1 MVEKQLPDKPTRLRL
16 LMLLILLLLALAAG
30 RVALAAPSLQEGEPC
45 NPETDENCLPPPTG
59 VPTVPPTPIP
69 AVTSEAEP
77 AALNTNTWAAPYNI
91 SRSGAAG
98 EPLLFHM
105 AGALH
110 LFWQDGVAGKLYSQ
124 GTLNEEGALSWSAP
138 IPVSLPFAETTPV
151 LVPSG
156 DRVQAFWIAPE
167 QPVTGG
173 GSSTTVLQN
182 VLWRSSA
189 PVDSISRANSWIT
202 PVRLAPA
209 VLDVAVTRAVLSIE
223 GGTPVERLHLA
234 FLGSVQANSPI
245 GGLFY
250 MNSADGGAT
259 WSEPVML
266 YQSGYLRPDVPE
278 SSHVSIAA
286 EGEQI
291 LISWDDRALEKVFV
305 AHSADSGAT
314 WDPVLE
320 IDRRETTDSSEAI
333 GPRNAVAAPYRRSD
347 GTQQGLVVWAAG
359 HGNSNCAAY
368 FQASGDGGT
377 TWRGRQPLA
386 PDFTLCPT
394 ALRFVGLYDGSLILL
409 AVAEGQ
415 AYLLA
420 WNGQEWSL
428 PQEQPGL
435 ASFTH
440 PDTFRAVTLGCH
452 QTTFFGDVGDVV
464 AVGCEAATTAVGDIW
479 VTSRKLEQVAPWFEP
494 PSAWSMP
501 QTLAQVDA
509 GANDRVDYALVGDND
524 GRFHVLWSD
533 GASDLLYTRWD
544 GQNWSSPVTVQTA
557 KQGSTVSRV
566 AATVTA
572 DGRLVAFWVDGNE
585 VYYSQV
591 RAEEGIFANM
601 WSPPASLPLVPGGVG
616 GMAAAAGPAGDV
628 LLAYSIP
635 LNETRGIYLLH
646 GDINLTWAEE
656 VQVFDGAAAGLEVV
670 GWPQIALT
678 ETGVHLLWGEQ
689 DFSTAGQ
696 PDDALY
702 YARSD
707 DGGQTFTEAQQIVDE
722 PLRGRRILA
731 FGERLVYRFW
741 QQGGQ
746 VNTQFVMEISQ
757 DNGQT
762 WEAATPLGNV
772 EGTIAV
778 TLDASG
784 QRHLVD
790 VSAAGLREWVGS
802 TTSTSSGSQWVQNAS
817 IPAADGTAR
826 VTQVSLAT
834 AGTKLG
840 ALMVRPVNG
849 GETLELVFSGRDI
862 TLLDTP
868 VTPAVVPT
876 ATPTPTVTPTAV
888 LITPTPTRVVVPD
901 TIAPPASNLPTGMVG
916 RLTNTAVPALIA
928 VMGLVILAV
937 VIDRGRRWFSAR

>member
-1 MVEKQLPDKPTRLRL
+1 MRLRL
-16 LMLLILLLLALAAG
+16 LVLLILLLLALTG
-30 RVALAAPSLQEGEPC
+30 RATLAAPLFQEGEPC
-45 NPETDENCLPPPTG
+45 NPETDENCVPPPTG
-59 VPTVPPTPIP
+59 VPTMPPTPIP
-69 AVTSEAEP
+69 AVTSEPEP
-77 AALNTNTWAAPYNI
+77 ATLNTRAWALPQNL
-91 SRSGAAG
+91 SESGAAG

-110 LFWQDGVAGKLYSQ
+110 LFWQDAVAGKLYSQ
-124 GTLNEEGALSWSAP
+124 GTVDEEGVRSWSP
-138 IPVSLPFAETTPV
+138 SVPVDLPFGDTTPV

-156 DRVQAFWIAPE
+156 DRVQAFWVAPE
-167 QPVTGG
+167 PPVTGG
-173 GSSTTVLQN
+173 GGSSEVLQY

-189 PVDSISRANSWIT
+189 PVASITQANSWIT

-223 GGTPVERLHLA
+223 DDTPVEHLHLA
-234 FLGSVQANSPI
+234 FLGSVEANSPV

-259 WSEPVML
+259 WSEPTML
-266 YQSGYLRPDVPE
+266 YRSGYLRPDVAE
-278 SSHVSIAA
+278 NSHVAIAVD
-286 EGEQI
+286 GEQV

-305 AHSADSGAT
+305 AHSADGGAA

-333 GPRNAVAAPYRRSD
+333 GPRNAVTAPYTRSD
-347 GTQQGLVVWAAG
+347 GSRQGLVVWAAG

-394 ALRFVGLYDGSLILL
+394 ALRFVGTYDGSLLLL

-415 AYLLA
+415 SYLLA
-420 WNGQEWSL
+420 WNGEEWSL

-452 QTTFFGDVGDVV
+452 QTAFFGGVGEVV

-479 VTSRKLEQVAPWFEP
+479 LTSRKLEQVAPWFEP
-494 PSAWSMP
+494 PSAWSLP
-501 QTLAQVDA
+501 QPLAQVTA
-509 GANDRVDYALVGDND
+509 GADNRVDYILVGDSD

-533 GASDLLYTRWD
+533 GAANLLYTRWD
-544 GQNWSSPVTVQTA
+544 GLNWSSPVTVQTSSD
-557 KQGSTVSRV
+557 GTVSRV

-572 DGRLVAFWVDGNE
+572 DGRLVAFWLDGDE
-585 VYYSQV
+585 VFYSQV
-591 RAEEGIFANM
+591 RTEEGIFANM
-601 WSPPASLPLVPGGVG
+601 WSVPASLPLVPGGVG
-616 GMAAAAGPAGDV
+616 GLAAVAGPAGEV

-635 LNETRGIYLLH
+635 LNETRGIYLVR
-646 GDINLTWAEE
+646 GDSNLTWAEE
-656 VQVFDGAAAGLEVV
+656 VQVFDGAAAGVEVV
-670 GWPQIALT
+670 GWPQMALT
-678 ETGVHLLWGEQ
+678 ELGVHLLWGEQ
-689 DFSTAGQ
+689 DFATAGQ

-707 DGGQTFTEAQQIVDE
+707 DGGESFTEAQQSVDE

-746 VNTQFVMEISQ
+746 VSTQFMMETSQ
-757 DNGQT
+757 DDGQT
-762 WEAATPLGNV
+762 WQAATPLGNV
-772 EGTIAV
+772 EGIIAV

-790 VSAAGLREWVGS
+790 VSSGGLREWLGTAS
-802 TTSTSSGSQWVQNAS
+802 TTGSASQWVQNAS
-817 IPAADGTAR
+817 LSASEGMAR
-826 VTQVSLAT
+826 VTQVSLAA
-834 AGTKLG
+834 AGERLG
-840 ALMVRPVNG
+840 VMMVRPQSG
-849 GETLELVFSGRDI
+849 GEVLELVFSGRDI

-868 VTPAVVPT
+868 VTPSELPT
-876 ATPTPTVTPTAV
+876 ATPTPSPQPTQTPPA
-888 LITPTPTRVVVPD
+888 PTPTRIIIHD
-901 TIAPPASNLPTGMVG
+901 TGAPPPGNVPTGMVG
-916 RLTNTAVPALIA
+916 RLMNTAVPALLVVVVLVALA
-928 VMGLVILAV
+928 VMV
-937 VIDRGRRWFSAR
+937 DRGRRWLAAR